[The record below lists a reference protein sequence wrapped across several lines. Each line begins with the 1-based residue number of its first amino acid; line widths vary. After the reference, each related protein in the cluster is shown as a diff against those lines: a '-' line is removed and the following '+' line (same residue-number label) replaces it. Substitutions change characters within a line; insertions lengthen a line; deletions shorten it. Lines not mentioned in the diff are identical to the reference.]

1 MTEKQVPPANVKRQL
16 LDLYDETLH
25 EYLGENPPEIIK
37 KKLKTEID
45 RERVYILRKL
55 LGMSNRYSNA
65 TWGIDHCNHRSGE
78 SSIGDYLK
86 ETQKTSIHEIFDNIS
101 LKGVITEQIEEEI
114 RKEYGLAMRKKLII
128 LAKEAAEYD
137 AATIM
142 EGMQG
147 ETGIL
152 GLLNIEEDLKQ
163 LVTTK

>member
-25 EYLGENPPEIIK
+25 EYLGENPPEVIK

-45 RERVYILRKL
+45 RERVFILRKL
-55 LGMSNRYSNA
+55 LGMSERYLNA
-65 TWGIDHCNHRSGE
+65 TWEIDHCNGRKGE
-78 SSIGDYLK
+78 STIGDYLK
-86 ETQKTSIHEIFDNIS
+86 QTQKKSIHEIFDNID
-101 LKGVITEQIEEEI
+101 LTGAITEQIEEEI
-114 RKEYGLAMRKKLII
+114 KKEYGLTMRKELII
-128 LAKEAAEYD
+128 LAKEAAEHD

-147 ETGIL
+147 DTGIL